1 MEDWIKA
8 GKIASEAREYAGK
21 LIKENEFVLDIT
33 EKIENFILKKAQLAF
48 PVQLAI
54 NNVAAHQTAL
64 PNDQLILKK
73 SDLVKVDIGVS
84 VNGCVGDTART
95 FEVSTN
101 NHKKLIEASEK
112 ALQEAI
118 KLCSIGIE
126 IYKIGEII
134 EETITNYGFVPIR
147 NLSGHSI
154 DKYKIHSGLNIPN
167 YNNGDKRKLE
177 KSMIIAI
184 EPFATT
190 GIGHVNESKASSI
203 YRIDQI
209 KNIRDANTRKILNY
223 IVETH
228 KTLPF
233 SKREITKKFNPL
245 IANLS
250 LNLLEKEG
258 ILYQYPW
265 LVEKENSLVSQTEHT
280 LLIDDEI
287 KILTI

>member
-8 GKIASEAREYAGK
+8 GKIASEAREYAGT

-33 EKIENFILKKAQLAF
+33 EKVENFILKKAQLAF

-84 VNGCVGDTART
+84 VNGCVGDTAKT

-101 NHKKLIEASEK
+101 NHKKLVEASEK
-112 ALQEAI
+112 ALQKAI
-118 KLCSIGIE
+118 KLCSVGLE
-126 IYKIGEII
+126 IYKIGEVI
-134 EETITNYGFVPIR
+134 EEIIVGYGFVPIR

-154 DKYKIHSGLNIPN
+154 DKYRIHSGLNIPN
-167 YNNGDKRKLE
+167 YNNGDKRKLT
-177 KSMIIAI
+177 KGMIIAI

-190 GIGHVNESKASSI
+190 GIGHVNESKPSSI
-203 YRIDQI
+203 YRIEQI
-209 KNIRDANTRKILNY
+209 KNIRDANARKILTY

-280 LLIDDEI
+280 LLIDDKI
-287 KILTI
+287 KILTE